1 MALQVGDKVPD
12 FSAKDSNGNDF
23 DSTSIVGKKP
33 VVFYFY
39 PKDNTPGCTA
49 QACSFRD
56 QYEDFKDLGAEV
68 IGVSSDSVE
77 SHKKFAKRHH
87 LPFILLSDNDK
98 KIRNLFGVKPSL
110 FGLIPGRVTYIVDRN
125 GIVQLIFDSLVATNH
140 IPRALEK
147 IKKIVSEN
155 SI

>member
-1 MALQVGDKVPD
+1 MALKVGDIIPV
-12 FSAKDSNGNDF
+12 FSTKDSNGNHF
-23 DSTSIVGKKP
+23 DSTSIVGIKP

-68 IGVSSDSVE
+68 IGISSDSIA
-77 SHKKFAKRHH
+77 SHKKFSKQYK

-98 KIRNLFGVKPSL
+98 KIRNLFGVKPGL
-110 FGLIPGRVTYIVDRN
+110 FGLIPGRVTYVVDKE
-125 GIVQLIFDSLVATNH
+125 GVIQMIFDSVMATSH
-140 IPRALEK
+140 ITRALEK
-147 IKKIVSEN
+147 VKKIVL
-155 SI
+155 

>member
-1 MALQVGDKVPD
+1 MALQLGDKIPE

-23 DSTSIVGKKP
+23 DSSSIVGKKP
-33 VVFYFY
+33 AVFYFY

-68 IGVSSDSVE
+68 IGISSDSIV
-77 SHKKFAKRHH
+77 SHEKFIQQYQ

-98 KIRNLFGVKPSL
+98 KIRKLFGVKPNL
-110 FGLIPGRVTYIVDRN
+110 FGLIPGRVTYVVDKN
-125 GIVQLIFDSLVATNH
+125 GIIQLIFDSLASTNH
-140 IPRALEK
+140 IRKALEA
-147 IKKIVSEN
+147 IKKMTQ
-155 SI
+155 

>member
-1 MALQVGDKVPD
+1 MELQVGDKIPN
-12 FSAKDSNGNDF
+12 FSAKDSKGNDF
-23 DSTSIVGKKP
+23 DSATVVGKKP

-68 IGVSSDSVE
+68 IGISSDSVQ
-77 SHKKFAKRHH
+77 SHQKFAKQYH

-98 KIRNLFGVKPSL
+98 KLRNLFGVKPSL
-110 FGLIPGRVTYIVDRN
+110 FGLIPGRVTYVVDRN
-125 GIVQLIFDSLVATNH
+125 GIIQLIFDSVVATNH